1 MVIAIQLNE
10 QKINLMRRK
19 MSAKII
25 YYHHVKMSEEFF
37 KILKQSQD
45 QKPIKILFIVYRVM
59 KSLLEKM

>member
-1 MVIAIQLNE
+1 M
-10 QKINLMRRK
+10 K